1 MGTMQT
7 RSDTW
12 VPRGVPRVVQLVL
25 RLVLPSVPL
34 LVLREKLLAQ
44 TVVLWLGQP
53 RARLLDQV
61 LVRQPRSVAAGARPL
76 VQFVVQPWSQHGQHQ
91 LKNTP
96 SMGRRSPR
104 DGRNERVQIV

>member
-1 MGTMQT
+1 MGQT

-12 VPRGVPRVVQLVL
+12 VPRGVPRVALLVL
-25 RLVLPSVPL
+25 Q
-34 LVLREKLLAQ
+34 LVLREKLAQ